1 LNDLPLKSGYHILY
15 QIVQYKQHYMEKKAP
30 LSRSTALLFAAACGC
45 AVANV
50 YYAQPLLNTMGN
62 DLHIRP
68 GAIGAIVTIT
78 QTGYALGLL
87 LLVPLGDLLN
97 RRRLIVT
104 QLLLAVAALLVVA
117 SAPALP
123 LFFAGMAAVG
133 LLAVVTQTLVAYA
146 ATLAAPEER
155 GRIVGLVTSGVVLG
169 ILLARTI
176 SGTLADL
183 AGWRAVY
190 VFSAALMLL
199 TAIALFRS
207 LPKNDPGKT
216 VASYPQL
223 LASVFQLF
231 LQEKI
236 LRVRA
241 ILAMFIFAAFSVLW
255 TSLVLPLSAPPYQ
268 FTHTVVGMF
277 GLIGVA
283 GALGAARAGHLAD
296 RGLGQW
302 TTGVALILLLLS
314 WIPISFTTHS
324 LWALIAGIIIL
335 DLAIQ
340 AIHVTN
346 QRMIYPIRP
355 EARNRLVAG
364 YMLFY
369 SIGSGIGSIAATTT
383 YAHAGWTGVCI
394 LGAAISATGLTF
406 WAITLP
412 RTSTQKKAITL
423 LSSK

>member
-1 LNDLPLKSGYHILY
+1 MEQTTPLT
-15 QIVQYKQHYMEKKAP
+15 
-30 LSRSTALLFAAACGC
+30 RSIALLFAAASGC

-50 YYAQPLLNTMGN
+50 YYAQPLLNTMGQ
-62 DLHIRP
+62 DLHIQP
-68 GAIGAIVTIT
+68 GDVGIIVTIT

-87 LLVPLGDLLN
+87 LLLPLGDLFN

-104 QLLLAVAALLVVA
+104 QLLLAVAALLLVA
-117 SAPALP
+117 WAPALP
-123 LFFAGMAAVG
+123 LFFTGMTTVG

-146 ATLAAPEER
+146 ATLAAPAER

-190 VFSAALMLL
+190 IFSAAGMLL
-199 TAIALFRS
+199 TAIALFRI
-207 LPKNDPGKT
+207 LPKNDPGKV

-223 LASVFQLF
+223 LASVFRLF
-231 LQEKI
+231 FEEPI

-241 ILAMFIFAAFSVLW
+241 ILAMFSFAAFSVLW
-255 TSLVLPLSAPPYQ
+255 TSLVLPLSAAPYH
-268 FTHTVVGMF
+268 FSHTVIGMF

-283 GALGAARAGHLAD
+283 GALGAARAGQLAD
-296 RGLGQW
+296 RGRGQW
-302 TTGVALILLLLS
+302 TTGVALTLLLLS
-314 WIPISFTTHS
+314 WIPLSFTTQS
-324 LWALIAGIIIL
+324 IFALIAGIIIL

-340 AIHVTN
+340 AVHVTN
-346 QRMIYPIRP
+346 QSMIYQIRP
-355 EARNRLVAG
+355 ESRNRLVAG

-383 YAHAGWTGVCI
+383 YAHAGWTGVCL
-394 LGAAISATGLTF
+394 LGAAISTMGLVF
-406 WAITLP
+406 WAVTLP
-412 RTSTQKKAITL
+412 RIRVSTRNYTSPQA
-423 LSSK
+423 

>member
-1 LNDLPLKSGYHILY
+1 
-15 QIVQYKQHYMEKKAP
+15 MEKTVPLAKA
-30 LSRSTALLFAAACGC
+30 TALLFAAASGC

-50 YYAQPLLNTMGN
+50 YYAQPLLNTMGQ
-62 DLHIRP
+62 DLHIRS
-68 GAIGAIVTIT
+68 GAVGIVVTIT

-87 LLVPLGDLLN
+87 LLLPLGDLFN

-104 QLLLAVAALLVVA
+104 QLLLAVVALLLVA
-117 SAPALP
+117 WAPAQP
-123 LFFAGMAAVG
+123 PFFAGIAAVG

-146 ATLAAPEER
+146 ATLAAPAER

-190 VFSAALMLL
+190 VFSAVLMLL
-199 TAIALFRS
+199 TAIALFRA
-207 LPKNDPGKT
+207 LPKNDPDK
-216 VASYPQL
+216 VAASYPQL
-223 LASVFQLF
+223 LASVFRLF
-231 LQEKI
+231 FEEHI

-241 ILAMFIFAAFSVLW
+241 MIAMFIFAAFSVLW

-283 GALGAARAGHLAD
+283 GALGATRAGHLAD

-302 TTGVALILLLLS
+302 TTGVALTLLLLS
-314 WIPISFTTHS
+314 WIPVSFTTQS
-324 LWALIAGIIIL
+324 IWALIAGIILL

-340 AIHVTN
+340 AVHVTN
-346 QRMIYPIRP
+346 QSMIYQIRP
-355 EARNRLVAG
+355 ESRNRLVAG

-394 LGAAISATGLTF
+394 LGAAISAMGLIF

-412 RTSTQKKAITL
+412 RSNRHTTQPTTNTHETHADQHA
-423 LSSK
+423 

>member
-1 LNDLPLKSGYHILY
+1 
-15 QIVQYKQHYMEKKAP
+15 MEKTTA
-30 LSRSTALLFAAACGC
+30 LTRSTALLFAAASGC

-50 YYAQPLLNTMGN
+50 YYAQPLLNTMGQ
-62 DLHIRP
+62 DLHIQP
-68 GAIGAIVTIT
+68 GDVGMIVTIT

-87 LLVPLGDLLN
+87 LLLPLGDLFN

-104 QLLLAVAALLVVA
+104 QLLLAVLALLVVA
-117 SAPALP
+117 WAPIQAP
-123 LFFAGMAAVG
+123 FFAGIAAVG

-146 ATLAAPEER
+146 ATLAAPTER

-199 TAIALFRS
+199 TAIALFRV
-207 LPKNDPGKT
+207 LPKNDPGKV

-223 LASVFQLF
+223 LTSVFRLF
-231 LQEKI
+231 FEERI

-255 TSLVLPLSAPPYQ
+255 TSLVLPLSAPPYH
-268 FTHTVVGMF
+268 FSHTVIGTF

-283 GALGAARAGHLAD
+283 GALGAARAGQLAD
-296 RGLGQW
+296 RGRGQW
-302 TTGVALILLLLS
+302 TTGVALSLLLLS
-314 WIPISFTTHS
+314 WIPLSFTTQS
-324 LWALIAGIIIL
+324 ISALIAGIIIL

-340 AIHVTN
+340 AVHVTN
-346 QRMIYPIRP
+346 QSMIYQIRP
-355 EARNRLVAG
+355 ESRNRLVAG

-394 LGAAISATGLTF
+394 LGAAISAMGLVF
-406 WAITLP
+406 WAVTLP
-412 RTSTQKKAITL
+412 RTRSLPIAAACQPAHLKKR
-423 LSSK
+423 